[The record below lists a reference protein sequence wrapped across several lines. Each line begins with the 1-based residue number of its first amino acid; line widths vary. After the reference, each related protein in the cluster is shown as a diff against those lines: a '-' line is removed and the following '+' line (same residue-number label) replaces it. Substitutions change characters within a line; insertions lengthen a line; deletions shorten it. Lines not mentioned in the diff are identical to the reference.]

1 MGSRLVGE
9 VSAKFADVGYD
20 AFRVLVHMANHSLD
34 TETAT
39 QKARRYFGGQEP
51 LARAMRPE
59 LPPEEDPSDE
69 AKTAWKNAL
78 RDLARAMDMLVHVGA
93 VTRTVEHPK
102 PGERQEWDLTL
113 RRKAASRTPEMDRR
127 KAREAARR
135 KARREEVERLR
146 IAAEAAKTDGA
157 LPHPMDGTV
166 PQANGWDSAP
176 GAGWDSAPP
185 PGATQEPR
193 EDKQQEPDSS
203 RECSTTGP
211 RGRSTPTTKPQV
223 QMDPE
228 TARRYNKAAAALMDL
243 ADFGLGIR
251 DQIREQL
258 GQDAPEHEV
267 VIRAAERFTSR
278 RTG

>member
-1 MGSRLVGE
+1 MGSRLVAE
-9 VSAKFADVGYD
+9 VSVKFADVGYD
-20 AFRVLVHMANHSLD
+20 AFRVLVHMACHSLD
-34 TETAT
+34 TENGD
-39 QKARRYFGGQEP
+39 QKARRYFGGQEV

-59 LPPEEDPSDE
+59 LPSEEDPSDE

-102 PGERQEWDLTL
+102 PGERQEWHLAL

-135 KARREEVERLR
+135 KAKRAELERLR
-146 IAAEAAKTDGA
+146 VAAETTKTDGTV
-157 LPHPMDGTV
+157 PHPLDGTV

-176 GAGWDSAPP
+176 PTAWDSAPP
-185 PGATQEPR
+185 PGATEEPR
-193 EDKQQEPDSS
+193 EDKQQEPDRS

-211 RGRSTPTTKPQV
+211 RGRATPPNKSHS

-228 TARRYNKAAAALMDL
+228 TAAKYQAAADALMTL

-251 DQIREQL
+251 AQIRDQL
-258 GQDAPEHEV
+258 GQDVPEHEV
-267 VIRAAERFTSR
+267 VIRAAERFTR